1 MRIILFLLILT
12 SYSFANIKEV
22 KIFGNKRVS
31 SNTIEALVDK
41 KNTQIDTFYINNLT
55 RVIYNTEFFSNVKIT
70 YDNNILNISVEENP
84 IINFFYIN
92 GITGDDLDEVN
103 KIISLKEN
111 NIFSVSKLK
120 KDLEDVKDLF
130 KSSGYY
136 FVVIE
141 PEVIKIDDNQINLIL
156 NINKKDISK
165 IKNIYFIG
173 EKYFSSG
180 QLLDIISSAED
191 SWWSFFSKSSLSED
205 RVEYDKK
212 LLKSFY
218 KSKGFYDVQIES
230 VLANLDNKNNFT
242 LTYSINSGKKY
253 TFGNIE
259 IKTEASIF
267 KESNISDIKNISEKI
282 IKGKMYSTPAILTI
296 EKQVNTYLEDN
307 KYANIEIDIEE
318 IKKSDEKID
327 LILKLN
333 SLKKTLIGKIN
344 VYGNSITEEK
354 VVRDSLIISE
364 GDILNISKIKKSID
378 NIDSKN
384 FFKKTDYKI
393 TDSDLQKNSKD
404 LNLYVKEQPTG
415 SLSAGI
421 GYGSS
426 GGLLEGSINER
437 NFLGKGID
445 LNFTGRLASEKVSG
459 VFSYIDPNFM
469 NSEKELANYFFSETD
484 DYSNAGYKSKRIGDR
499 LGTRYE
505 IFEDIYLRPFA
516 ILQFDKL
523 ETNSN
528 ASSLLRSRDGNFTT
542 TTLGFNLLADFRNS
556 KNLPTSGSL
565 SFFDQSYATLISDV
579 PTIQTSVG
587 STFYQ
592 ELINEKFIGSAK
604 LKLSNVTA
612 FDNKDIKLSDR
623 LFASASDLRGF
634 EARGVGP
641 IDSGSHVG
649 GNYLAVLNLKSTFP
663 NPIPDILRPKSYL
676 FYDIGN
682 VWGVDYSDV
691 VSESSNLRTST
702 GIALDVVTPIGPLSF
717 TYSIP
722 LSKASTDKEQ
732 RFLFNL
738 GSSF

>member
-31 SNTIEALVDK
+31 SNTIEAFVDK

-55 RVIYNTEFFSNVKIT
+55 RIIYNTEFFSNVKIS

-136 FVVIE
+136 FVVVE

-267 KESNISDIKNISEKI
+267 KESNISDMKNISEKI

-499 LGTRYE
+499 LATRYE
-505 IFEDIYLRPFA
+505 IFEDIYLRPFG

-682 VWGVDYSDV
+682 IWGVDYSDV

-702 GIALDVVTPIGPLSF
+702 GIALDVTTPIGPLSF

>member
-92 GITGDDLDEVN
+92 GITGDDLDAVN
-103 KIISLKEN
+103 KIVSLKEN

-136 FVVIE
+136 FVVVE

-191 SWWSFFSKSSLSED
+191 SWWSFFSKSSLNED

-218 KSKGFYDVQIES
+218 KSKSFYDVQIES

-282 IKGKMYSTPAILTI
+282 IKGKMYSTPAILMI

-505 IFEDIYLRPFA
+505 IFEDIYLRPFG

-682 VWGVDYSDV
+682 IWGVDYSDV

-702 GIALDVVTPIGPLSF
+702 GIALDVTTPIGPLSF

-732 RFLFNL
+732 KFLFNL

>member
-31 SNTIEALVDK
+31 SSTIEALVDK

-55 RVIYNTEFFSNVKIT
+55 RKIYNTEFFSNVKIS

-92 GITGDDLDEVN
+92 GITGDDLDAVN
-103 KIISLKEN
+103 KIVSLKEN

-136 FVVIE
+136 FAVVE

-191 SWWSFFSKSSLSED
+191 SWWSFFSKSSLNED

-218 KSKGFYDVQIES
+218 KSKSFYDVQIES

-267 KESNISDIKNISEKI
+267 KESNISDIKKISEKI
-282 IKGKMYSTPAILTI
+282 IKGKMYSTPVILTI
-296 EKQVNTYLEDN
+296 EKQVNTYLEDE

-344 VYGNSITEEK
+344 IYGNSITEEK
-354 VVRDSLIISE
+354 VVRDSLVISE

-378 NIDSKN
+378 NIESKN

-393 TDSDLQKNSKD
+393 SDSDLQKNSKD

-505 IFEDIYLRPFA
+505 IFEDIYFKPFG

-523 ETNSN
+523 E
-528 ASSLLRSRDGNFTT
+528 
-542 TTLGFNLLADFRNS
+542 
-556 KNLPTSGSL
+556 
-565 SFFDQSYATLISDV
+565 
-579 PTIQTSVG
+579 
-587 STFYQ
+587 
-592 ELINEKFIGSAK
+592 
-604 LKLSNVTA
+604 
-612 FDNKDIKLSDR
+612 
-623 LFASASDLRGF
+623 
-634 EARGVGP
+634 
-641 IDSGSHVG
+641 
-649 GNYLAVLNLKSTFP
+649 
-663 NPIPDILRPKSYL
+663 LRPIAHSTI
-676 FYDIGN
+676 FYN
-682 VWGVDYSDV
+682 SH
-691 VSESSNLRTST
+691 
-702 GIALDVVTPIGPLSF
+702 
-717 TYSIP
+717 
-722 LSKASTDKEQ
+722 
-732 RFLFNL
+732 
-738 GSSF
+738 

>member
-55 RVIYNTEFFSNVKIT
+55 RIIYNTEFFSNVKIT

-267 KESNISDIKNISEKI
+267 KESNILDIKNISEKI

-505 IFEDIYLRPFA
+505 IFEDIYLRPFG

-623 LFASASDLRGF
+623 LFASGSDLRGF

-641 IDSGSHVG
+641 IDNGSHVG

-682 VWGVDYSDV
+682 IWGVDYSDV

>member
-55 RVIYNTEFFSNVKIT
+55 KVIYNTEFFSNVKIT

-103 KIISLKEN
+103 KIVSLKEN

-191 SWWSFFSKSSLSED
+191 SWWSFFSKSSLNED

-267 KESNISDIKNISEKI
+267 KESNILDIKNISEKI

-499 LGTRYE
+499 LGTKYE

-528 ASSLLRSRDGNFTT
+528 ASSLLRSRDGNYTT

-634 EARGVGP
+634 ESRGVGP

-676 FYDIGN
+676 FYDMGN

-702 GIALDVVTPIGPLSF
+702 GIALDVTTPIGPLSF

>member
-41 KNTQIDTFYINNLT
+41 KKTQIDTFYINNLT
-55 RVIYNTEFFSNVKIT
+55 RIIYNTEFFSNVKIS

-92 GITGDDLDEVN
+92 GITGDDLDAVN
-103 KIISLKEN
+103 KIVSLKEN

-136 FVVIE
+136 FVVVE

-259 IKTEASIF
+259 IKTEPSIF

-505 IFEDIYLRPFA
+505 IFEDIYLKPFG

-634 EARGVGP
+634 ESRGVGP
-641 IDSGSHVG
+641 IDNGSHVG

-676 FYDIGN
+676 FYDMGN

>member
-31 SNTIEALVDK
+31 SSTIEALVDK

-55 RVIYNTEFFSNVKIT
+55 RKIYNTEFFSNVKIS

-92 GITGDDLDEVN
+92 GITGDDLDAVN
-103 KIISLKEN
+103 KIVSLKEN

-136 FVVIE
+136 FVVVE

-191 SWWSFFSKSSLSED
+191 NWWSFFSNSSLNED

-253 TFGNIE
+253 KFGNVE
-259 IKTEASIF
+259 IKTEGSIF

-296 EKQVNTYLEDN
+296 EKQINTYLDDE

-344 VYGNSITEEK
+344 IYGNSITEEK

-378 NIDSKN
+378 NIESKN
-384 FFKKTDYKI
+384 IFKKTEYKI
-393 TDSDLQKNSKD
+393 LDSDLQKSSKD

-415 SLSAGI
+415 SLSAGV

-437 NFLGKGID
+437 NFLGKCID

-505 IFEDIYLRPFA
+505 IFEDIYLRPFG

-634 EARGVGP
+634 ESRGVGP

-649 GNYLAVLNLKSTFP
+649 GNYLAVVNLKSTFP

-682 VWGVDYSDV
+682 IWGVDYSDV

>member
-31 SNTIEALVDK
+31 SNTIEAFVDK

-55 RVIYNTEFFSNVKIT
+55 RIIYNTEFFSNVKIS

-92 GITGDDLDEVN
+92 GITGDDLDAVN
-103 KIISLKEN
+103 KIVSLKEN

-136 FVVIE
+136 FVVVE

-180 QLLDIISSAED
+180 QLLEIISSAED

-267 KESNISDIKNISEKI
+267 KESNISDMKNISEKI

-505 IFEDIYLRPFA
+505 IFEDIYLRPFG

-682 VWGVDYSDV
+682 IWGVDYSDV

-702 GIALDVVTPIGPLSF
+702 GIALDVTTPIGPLSF

>member
-55 RVIYNTEFFSNVKIT
+55 RKIYNTEFFSNVKIS

-103 KIISLKEN
+103 KIVSLKEN

-136 FVVIE
+136 FVVVE

-156 NINKKDISK
+156 NIYKNDLSK

-180 QLLDIISSAED
+180 QLLEIISSAED
-191 SWWSFFSKSSLSED
+191 SWWSFFSQSSLSED
-205 RVEYDKK
+205 RIEYDKK

-267 KESNISDIKNISEKI
+267 KESNISDIKKISEKI
-282 IKGKMYSTPAILTI
+282 IKGKMYSTPVILTI
-296 EKQVNTYLEDN
+296 EKQVNTYLEDE

-318 IKKSDEKID
+318 IKKSDEQID

-344 VYGNSITEEK
+344 IYGNSITEEK

-384 FFKKTDYKI
+384 FFKKTEYKI
-393 TDSDLQKNSKD
+393 SDSDLQKNSKD

-469 NSEKELANYFFSETD
+469 NSEKELANYFFSESD

-505 IFEDIYLRPFA
+505 IFEDIYLRPFG

-565 SFFDQSYATLISDV
+565 LFFDQSYATLISDI
-579 PTIQTSVG
+579 PIIQTSVG

-649 GNYLAVLNLKSTFP
+649 GNYLAVVNLKSTFP

-691 VSESSNLRTST
+691 ISESSNLRTST
-702 GIALDVVTPIGPLSF
+702 GIALDLVTPIGPLSF

>member
-31 SNTIEALVDK
+31 SSTIEALVDK

-55 RVIYNTEFFSNVKIT
+55 RKIYNTEFFSNVKIS

-92 GITGDDLDEVN
+92 GITGDDLDAVN
-103 KIISLKEN
+103 KIVSLKEN

-136 FVVIE
+136 FAVVE

-191 SWWSFFSKSSLSED
+191 NWWSFFSNSSLNED

-218 KSKGFYDVQIES
+218 KSKSFYDVQIES

-253 TFGNIE
+253 KFGNVE
-259 IKTEASIF
+259 IKTEGSIF

-296 EKQVNTYLEDN
+296 EKQINTYLDDN

-344 VYGNSITEEK
+344 IYGNSITEEK

-364 GDILNISKIKKSID
+364 GDILNNSKIKKSID

-393 TDSDLQKNSKD
+393 SDSDLQKNSKD

-505 IFEDIYLRPFA
+505 IFEDIYLKPFG

-634 EARGVGP
+634 ESRGVGP

-649 GNYLAVLNLKSTFP
+649 GNYLAVVNLKSTFP

-691 VSESSNLRTST
+691 ISESSNLRTST

>member
-1 MRIILFLLILT
+1 M
-12 SYSFANIKEV
+12 
-22 KIFGNKRVS
+22 
-31 SNTIEALVDK
+31 
-41 KNTQIDTFYINNLT
+41 
-55 RVIYNTEFFSNVKIT
+55 
-70 YDNNILNISVEENP
+70 
-84 IINFFYIN
+84 
-92 GITGDDLDEVN
+92 
-103 KIISLKEN
+103 
-111 NIFSVSKLK
+111 
-120 KDLEDVKDLF
+120 
-130 KSSGYY
+130 
-136 FVVIE
+136 
-141 PEVIKIDDNQINLIL
+141 
-156 NINKKDISK
+156 
-165 IKNIYFIG
+165 
-173 EKYFSSG
+173 
-180 QLLDIISSAED
+180 
-191 SWWSFFSKSSLSED
+191 
-205 RVEYDKK
+205 
-212 LLKSFY
+212 
-218 KSKGFYDVQIES
+218 
-230 VLANLDNKNNFT
+230 
-242 LTYSINSGKKY
+242 
-253 TFGNIE
+253 
-259 IKTEASIF
+259 
-267 KESNISDIKNISEKI
+267 KNISEKI
-282 IKGKMYSTPAILTI
+282 IKGKMYSTSAILMI
-296 EKQVNTYLEDN
+296 EKQVNTYLEDE

-505 IFEDIYLRPFA
+505 IFEDIYLRPFG

-682 VWGVDYSDV
+682 IWGVDYSDV

>member
-55 RVIYNTEFFSNVKIT
+55 RIIYNTEFFSNVKIT

-92 GITGDDLDEVN
+92 GITGDDLDAVN
-103 KIISLKEN
+103 KIVSLKEN

-136 FVVIE
+136 FVVVE

-191 SWWSFFSKSSLSED
+191 SWWSFFSKSSLNED

-218 KSKGFYDVQIES
+218 KSKSFYDVQIES

-505 IFEDIYLRPFA
+505 IFEDIYLRPFGV
-516 ILQFDKL
+516 LQFDKL

-682 VWGVDYSDV
+682 IWGVDYSDV

-702 GIALDVVTPIGPLSF
+702 GIALDVTTPIGPLSF

>member
-55 RVIYNTEFFSNVKIT
+55 RIIYNTEFFSNVKIS

-92 GITGDDLDEVN
+92 GITGDDLDAVN
-103 KIISLKEN
+103 KIVSLKEN

-130 KSSGYY
+130 KSTGYY
-136 FVVIE
+136 FVVVE

-267 KESNISDIKNISEKI
+267 KETSISDIKNISEKI

-318 IKKSDEKID
+318 IKKTDEKID

-333 SLKKTLIGKIN
+333 SLKKTLVGKIN
-344 VYGNSITEEK
+344 IYGNSITEEK

-505 IFEDIYLRPFA
+505 IFEDIYLKPFG

-634 EARGVGP
+634 ESRGVGP
-641 IDSGSHVG
+641 IDNGSHVG

-676 FYDIGN
+676 FYDMGN

>member
-41 KNTQIDTFYINNLT
+41 KNTQIDSFYINNLT
-55 RVIYNTEFFSNVKIT
+55 RIIYNTEFFSNVKIT

-92 GITGDDLDEVN
+92 GITGDDLDAVN
-103 KIISLKEN
+103 KIVSLKEN

-267 KESNISDIKNISEKI
+267 KESNILDIKNISEKI

-393 TDSDLQKNSKD
+393 SDSDLQKNSKD

-505 IFEDIYLRPFA
+505 IFEDIYLRPFG

-702 GIALDVVTPIGPLSF
+702 GIALDVTTPIGPLSF

>member
-31 SNTIEALVDK
+31 SSTIEALVDK

-55 RVIYNTEFFSNVKIT
+55 RKIYNTEFFSNVKIS

-92 GITGDDLDEVN
+92 GITGDDLDAVN
-103 KIISLKEN
+103 KIVSLKEN

-136 FVVIE
+136 FAVVE

-191 SWWSFFSKSSLSED
+191 SWWSFFSKSSLNED

-218 KSKGFYDVQIES
+218 KSKSFYDVQIES

-253 TFGNIE
+253 KFGNVE
-259 IKTEASIF
+259 IKTEGSIF

-296 EKQVNTYLEDN
+296 EKQINTYLEDE

-344 VYGNSITEEK
+344 IYGNSITEEK
-354 VVRDSLIISE
+354 VVRDSLLISE

-393 TDSDLQKNSKD
+393 SDSDLQKNSKD

-415 SLSAGI
+415 SLSAGV

-505 IFEDIYLRPFA
+505 IFEDIYFKPFG

-523 ETNSN
+523 ETYSN

-556 KNLPTSGSL
+556 KNLPTSGSF

-634 EARGVGP
+634 ESRGVGP

-649 GNYLAVLNLKSTFP
+649 GNYLAVVNLKSTFP

>member
-31 SNTIEALVDK
+31 SSTIEALVDK

-55 RVIYNTEFFSNVKIT
+55 RKIYNTEFFSNVKIS

-92 GITGDDLDEVN
+92 GITGDDLDAVN
-103 KIISLKEN
+103 KIVSLKEN

-136 FVVIE
+136 FAVVE

-191 SWWSFFSKSSLSED
+191 NWWSFFSNSSLNED

-218 KSKGFYDVQIES
+218 KSKSFYDVQIES

-253 TFGNIE
+253 KFGNVE
-259 IKTEASIF
+259 IKTEGSIF

-296 EKQVNTYLEDN
+296 EKQINTYLEDE

-344 VYGNSITEEK
+344 IYGNSITEEK

-364 GDILNISKIKKSID
+364 GDILNNSKIKKSID

-393 TDSDLQKNSKD
+393 SDSDLQKNSKD

-505 IFEDIYLRPFA
+505 IFEDIYFKPFG

-528 ASSLLRSRDGNFTT
+528 ASSLLRSRNGNFTT

-634 EARGVGP
+634 ESRGVGP

-649 GNYLAVLNLKSTFP
+649 GNYLAVVNLKSTFP

-691 VSESSNLRTST
+691 ISESSNLRTST

>member
-41 KNTQIDTFYINNLT
+41 KKTQIDTFYINNLT
-55 RVIYNTEFFSNVKIT
+55 RIIYNTEFFSNVKIS
-70 YDNNILNISVEENP
+70 YDSNILNISVEENP

-92 GITGDDLDEVN
+92 GITGDDLDAVN
-103 KIISLKEN
+103 KIVSLKEN

-267 KESNISDIKNISEKI
+267 KESSISDIKNISEKI

-505 IFEDIYLRPFA
+505 IFEDIYLRPFG

-682 VWGVDYSDV
+682 IWGVDYSDV

>member
-1 MRIILFLLILT
+1 MRIIFFLLILT
-12 SYSFANIKEV
+12 SYSFADIKQV
-22 KIFGNKRVS
+22 KILGNKRVS

-41 KNTQIDTFYINNLT
+41 KIAQIDTIYINNLT
-55 RVIYNTEFFSNVKIT
+55 RKIYNTEFFSNVKIS
-70 YDNNILNISVEENP
+70 YDNNILSISVEENP
-84 IINFFYIN
+84 IVNFFYIN
-92 GITGDDLDEVN
+92 GITGSDLDDVN
-103 KIISLKEN
+103 KILSLKEN
-111 NIFSVSKLK
+111 SIFSVSKLK

-156 NINKKDISK
+156 NIYKNDLSK

-180 QLLDIISSAED
+180 QLLEIISSAED
-191 SWWSFFSKSSLSED
+191 SWWSFFSQSSLSED
-205 RVEYDKK
+205 RIEYDKK

-230 VLANLDNKNNFT
+230 VLANLDKENNFN

-253 TFGNIE
+253 KFGNIE

-282 IKGKMYSTPAILTI
+282 IKGKIYSTPAILTI
-296 EKQVNTYLEDN
+296 EKQVNTYLEDE

-318 IKKSDEKID
+318 IKKSDEQID

-344 VYGNSITEEK
+344 IYGNSITEEK

-364 GDILNISKIKKSID
+364 GDILNISKVKKSID

-384 FFKKTDYKI
+384 LFKKTEYKI
-393 TDSDLQKNSKD
+393 SDSDLQKNSKD

-445 LNFTGRLASEKVSG
+445 LNFTGRFASEKISG

-469 NSEKELANYFFSETD
+469 NTEKELANYFFSETD

-505 IFEDIYLRPFA
+505 IFEDIYLKPFG
-516 ILQFDKL
+516 IIQFDKL

-565 SFFDQSYATLISDV
+565 LFFDQSYATLISDI
-579 PTIQTSVG
+579 PIIQTSVG

-634 EARGVGP
+634 ESRGVGP

-649 GNYLAVLNLKSTFP
+649 GNYLAVLNFKSTFP

-682 VWGVDYSDV
+682 VWGVDYSDI
-691 VSESSNLRTST
+691 VSESSYLRTSA
-702 GIALDVVTPIGPLSF
+702 GIAIDVVTPVGPLSF

>member
-55 RVIYNTEFFSNVKIT
+55 RKIYNTEFFSNVKIS

-92 GITGDDLDEVN
+92 GITGDDLDAVN
-103 KIISLKEN
+103 KIVSLKEN

-191 SWWSFFSKSSLSED
+191 NWWSFFSKSSLNED

-218 KSKGFYDVQIES
+218 KSKSFYDVQIES

-267 KESNISDIKNISEKI
+267 KESNISDIKKISEKI
-282 IKGKMYSTPAILTI
+282 IKGKMYSTPVILTI
-296 EKQVNTYLEDN
+296 EKQVNTYLEDE

-344 VYGNSITEEK
+344 IYGNSITEEK

-384 FFKKTDYKI
+384 FFKKTEYKI
-393 TDSDLQKNSKD
+393 SDSDLQKNSKD

-505 IFEDIYLRPFA
+505 IFEDIYLKPFG
-516 ILQFDKL
+516 IIQFDKL

-649 GNYLAVLNLKSTFP
+649 GNYLAVVNLKSTFP

>member
-31 SNTIEALVDK
+31 SSTIEALVDK

-55 RVIYNTEFFSNVKIT
+55 RKIYNTEFFSNVKIS

-92 GITGDDLDEVN
+92 GITGDDLDAVN
-103 KIISLKEN
+103 KIVSLKEN

-136 FVVIE
+136 FVVVE

-191 SWWSFFSKSSLSED
+191 SWWSFFSNSSLNED

-218 KSKGFYDVQIES
+218 KSKSFYDVQIES

-253 TFGNIE
+253 KFGNVE
-259 IKTEASIF
+259 IKTEGSIF

-296 EKQVNTYLEDN
+296 EKQINTYLEDE

-344 VYGNSITEEK
+344 IYGNSITEEK

-393 TDSDLQKNSKD
+393 SDSDLQKNSKD

-505 IFEDIYLRPFA
+505 IFEDIYFKPFG

-649 GNYLAVLNLKSTFP
+649 GNYLAVVNLKSTFP

>member
-55 RVIYNTEFFSNVKIT
+55 RIIYNTEFFSNVKIT

-103 KIISLKEN
+103 KIVSLKEN

-136 FVVIE
+136 FVVVE

-191 SWWSFFSKSSLSED
+191 NWWSFFSKSSLNED

-296 EKQVNTYLEDN
+296 EKQVNTYLEDE

-505 IFEDIYLRPFA
+505 IFEDIYLRPFG

-682 VWGVDYSDV
+682 IWGVDYSDV

-702 GIALDVVTPIGPLSF
+702 GIALDVTTPIGPLSF

>member
-31 SNTIEALVDK
+31 SNTIEAFVDK

-55 RVIYNTEFFSNVKIT
+55 RIIYNTEFFSNVKIS

-92 GITGDDLDEVN
+92 GITGDDLDAVN
-103 KIISLKEN
+103 KIVSLKEN

-136 FVVIE
+136 FVVVE

-267 KESNISDIKNISEKI
+267 KESNISDMKNISEKI

-505 IFEDIYLRPFA
+505 IFEDIYLKPFG

-634 EARGVGP
+634 ETRGVGP

-702 GIALDVVTPIGPLSF
+702 GIALDVTTPIGPLSF

>member
-31 SNTIEALVDK
+31 SSTIEALVDK

-55 RVIYNTEFFSNVKIT
+55 RKIYNTEFFSNVKIS

-92 GITGDDLDEVN
+92 GITGDDLDAVN
-103 KIISLKEN
+103 KIVSLKEN

-136 FVVIE
+136 FVVVE

-156 NINKKDISK
+156 NIDKKDISK

-191 SWWSFFSKSSLSED
+191 NWWSFFSNSSLNED

-218 KSKGFYDVQIES
+218 KSKSFYDVQIES

-253 TFGNIE
+253 KFGNVE
-259 IKTEASIF
+259 IKTEGSIF

-296 EKQVNTYLEDN
+296 EKQINTYLEDE

-318 IKKSDEKID
+318 IKKTDEKID

-344 VYGNSITEEK
+344 IYGNSITEEK

-364 GDILNISKIKKSID
+364 GDILNNSKIKKSID

-393 TDSDLQKNSKD
+393 SDSDLQKNSKD

-505 IFEDIYLRPFA
+505 IFEDIYFKPFG

-565 SFFDQSYATLISDV
+565 SFFDQSYATLISEV
-579 PTIQTSVG
+579 PSIQTSVG

-634 EARGVGP
+634 ESRGVGP

-649 GNYLAVLNLKSTFP
+649 GNYLAVVNLKSTFP

-691 VSESSNLRTST
+691 ISESSNLRTST